1 MGTFREFELAAWEN
15 PATCGAYQDRLG
27 VVVAQ
32 SIEPLLDAA
41 RVTGADRVVDVA
53 TGGGVVAAAAV
64 RRGAVVTGLDFS
76 AEQLRRARA
85 AQPLVAFARGDAGAL
100 PLAASSV
107 DVVASNFGMPHF
119 PDPEAFL
126 RESARVL
133 RPAGR
138 LAFTVWAPPP
148 RSPTFAAVLGALAR
162 HGTLDVGLPAGPDFF
177 RYTDPAI
184 ATHDLTAAGFVDV
197 SITMVAQTWE
207 LPTADYAVDTLL
219 HGTVR
224 TRGPAR
230 PATRRGT
237 GRGPA
242 LGSGTAG
249 GLRRGRHA
257 ACPDAV
263 GDGARHEA
271 LTGPRGRRLCGALA
285 GHDPSER
292 HISVADAALASRS
305 RRSAPT

>member
-1 MGTFREFELAAWEN
+1 MSTFREFELAAWED

-41 RVTGADRVVDVA
+41 RVTGANRVVDVA

-64 RRGAVVTGLDFS
+64 RRGASVTGLDVS
-76 AEQLRRARA
+76 TEQLRRARA
-85 AQPLVAFARGDAGAL
+85 AQPLVAFARADAGAL

-126 RESARVL
+126 REAARVL

-162 HGTLDVGLPAGPDFF
+162 HGTLDVGLPPGPDFF

-197 SITMVAQTWE
+197 SITMVPQTWE
-207 LPTADYAVDTLL
+207 LPTADHAVDTLL

-224 TRGPAR
+224 T
-230 PATRRGT
+230 
-237 GRGPA
+237 
-242 LGSGTAG
+242 
-249 GLRRGRHA
+249 
-257 ACPDAV
+257 
-263 GDGARHEA
+263 
-271 LTGPRGRRLCGALA
+271 
-285 GHDPSER
+285 
-292 HISVADAALASRS
+292 AALLARQPAGVLDKV
-305 RRSAPT
+305 RRSAREQLAAYDEGGTLRVPMPSVMVRGTRP

>member
-1 MGTFREFELAAWEN
+1 MGTFRQFELASWEN
-15 PATCGAYQDRLG
+15 PATCAGYQDRLG
-27 VVVAQ
+27 AVVVQAV
-32 SIEPLLDAA
+32 EPLLDAA
-41 RVTGADRVVDVA
+41 GVTGPSRVLDVA
-53 TGGGVVAAAAV
+53 TGGGVVAGAAT
-64 RRGAVVTGLDFS
+64 RRGAAALGVDFS
-76 AEQLRRARA
+76 TEQLRRARA

-126 RESARVL
+126 REAARVL

-197 SITMVAQTWE
+197 SITEVPQTWV
-207 LPTADYAVDTLL
+207 LPTADHAVDTLL

-224 TRGPAR
+224 T
-230 PATRRGT
+230 
-237 GRGPA
+237 
-242 LGSGTAG
+242 
-249 GLRRGRHA
+249 
-257 ACPDAV
+257 
-263 GDGARHEA
+263 
-271 LTGPRGRRLCGALA
+271 
-285 GHDPSER
+285 
-292 HISVADAALASRS
+292 AALLARQPAGVLDEV
-305 RRSAPT
+305 RRSAREQLAAYDEGGALRVPMPAVVVRATRP